1 MWSQYEGFFCRGFF
15 TPLSSTLFIHYIC
28 SCFILHFALLP
39 CSSYLFF
46 NIFFII
52 LRIWLRIYY
61 RLLLLKN
68 SHLWIVFFFFPF
80 FLYLVLFFSSWIR
93 GCLLAIFAIL
103 VNGNAKGWVKTS
115 RGLRQ
120 RDPPFPFLSFSPLQW
135 MP

>member
-1 MWSQYEGFFCRGFF
+1 MRVSFVGDFLHHWVVHC
-15 TPLSSTLFIHYIC
+15 LSIIYVLVLS
-28 SCFILHFALLP
+28 FILR
-39 CSSYLFF
+39 CYLAPLIYFLIF
-46 NIFFII
+46 FFII
-52 LRIWLRIYY
+52 LRILLRIYY

-120 RDPPFPFLSFSPLQW
+120 RDPPFPFLSFPFHHCSGCPK
-135 MP
+135 